1 MPKAPLLDDAEI
13 RRRLGALPSW
23 TFADGR
29 LVRVVR
35 CRDFR
40 DAVEAV
46 VRIVDTA
53 DEQNHHP
60 DVAIH
65 WYTLTLSLWTHA
77 SGGITERDLRLAE
90 AIEPILSTAEMEA
103 LSDR

>member
-13 RRRLGALPSW
+13 RRRIAALPSW
-23 TFADGR
+23 TLADGR

-35 CRDFR
+35 CGDFR
-40 DAVEAV
+40 GAADV
-46 VRIVDTA
+46 VSRLVDTA

-60 DVAIH
+60 DVEIH
-65 WYTLTLSLWTHA
+65 WDTLTLSLWTHA

-103 LSDR
+103 QSDR